1 MFLRRAPLLLVVL
14 AALGTGACA
23 GSDPN
28 ELIPAGLRATLAAED
43 RNQVPSTAGKPVS
56 VDELL
61 ARARGAKAD
70 AKSAGAVPADGAG
83 VPSAATD
90 AEPQAGSRP
99 DPRADVLPPNV
110 TAAVAAMDA
119 RASAAPRTTRLEADT
134 AAPTANGVHPL
145 WAKFNAQNAPTAGGN
160 GAMGNGAMNS
170 GPAVSNAT
178 LEPPMAVTTRS
189 VPAPKEDAGPLSGM
203 SVLLRFPGTSSTL
216 GDDEKARLDAAVT
229 LHRNNSK
236 SARIV
241 AGPAGEGAAFE
252 RLLLAEKRSQAV
264 EDALP
269 QSLDRTRNY
278 SPQLAPE
285 TVRVEFQPGRP

>member
-14 AALGTGACA
+14 ATLGTGACA

-43 RNQVPSTAGKPVS
+43 RNQAPSTAGKPVS
-56 VDELL
+56 VDDML
-61 ARARGAKAD
+61 ARARGGRVD
-70 AKSAGAVPADGAG
+70 AKSAAAATPPADGTAI
-83 VPSAATD
+83 PAAATA
-90 AEPQAGSRP
+90 AEPQAGARP
-99 DPRADVLPPNV
+99 DARSDALPPNI

-134 AAPTANGVHPL
+134 AAPAANGVHPL
-145 WAKFNAQNAPTAGGN
+145 WARFNAQNPPAAAAS
-160 GAMGNGAMNS
+160 GAMGNGAM
-170 GPAVSNAT
+170 VSNAT
-178 LEPPMAVTTRS
+178 MQPPMAVTTKT
-189 VPAPKEDAGPLSGM
+189 VPAPKEDTGPVSGM
-203 SVLLRFPGTSSTL
+203 SVLLRFSGTSSTL

-264 EDALP
+264 EEALP

-278 SPQLAPE
+278 SPQLAPD

>member
-1 MFLRRAPLLLVVL
+1 MFLRRAPLLLTVL

-28 ELIPAGLRATLAAED
+28 ELFPAGLRATLAAED
-43 RNQVPSTAGKPVS
+43 RNQIPSTAGKAVS

-61 ARARGAKAD
+61 ARARGAKVE
-70 AKSAGAVPADGAG
+70 AKSAAAGTVPADG
-83 VPSAATD
+83 SAAMPAAATA
-90 AEPQAGSRP
+90 AEPRP
-99 DPRADVLPPNV
+99 DSRADALPPNV

-119 RASAAPRTTRLEADT
+119 RASAAPRTTRLDAGT
-134 AAPTANGVHPL
+134 AAPTAGGVHPL
-145 WAKFNAQNAPTAGGN
+145 WARFSAQNGPVATANGASGN
-160 GAMGNGAMNS
+160 GAVGNGA
-170 GPAVSNAT
+170 AVSNAT
-178 LEPPMAVTTRS
+178 MQAPMAVTTKS
-189 VPAPKEDAGPLSGM
+189 VPAPKEDTGPISGM

-229 LHRNNSK
+229 LHRNNAK

-264 EDALP
+264 EEALP

-278 SPQLAPE
+278 SPQLAPD